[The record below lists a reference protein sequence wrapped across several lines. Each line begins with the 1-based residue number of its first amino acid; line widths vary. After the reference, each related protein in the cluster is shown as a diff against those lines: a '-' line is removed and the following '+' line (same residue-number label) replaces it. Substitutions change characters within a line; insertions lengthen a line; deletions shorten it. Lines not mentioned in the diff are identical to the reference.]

1 MLSYQEVD
9 IERYMTPILDDFF
22 HIAIQDHAEI
32 EHKMLNA
39 HPR

>member
-22 HIAIQDHAEI
+22 HIAVQDQPEI
-32 EHKMLNA
+32 KHQMRGA